1 MQSQPLSS
9 YYNTKLPSLV
19 SNYLKTN
26 NEKVAQTNL
35 AKILNACSNHAL
47 EFGKS
52 TSLWE
57 LKHDCEH
64 VIKDLKPSEVG
75 DKQGKESFLR
85 KELSMSLKGIDNRI
99 KSEWA
104 YYQRERA
111 GTLTIGEHQ
120 ANTAGSARLL
130 HDPILNAPRGLNE
143 TQV

>member
-1 MQSQPLSS
+1 MQSQPLAPF
-9 YYNTKLPSLV
+9 YNSKLPSLV
-19 SNYLKTN
+19 SNYLNTS

-47 EFGKS
+47 QFGKS

-64 VIKDLKPSEVG
+64 VIKDLKPSVAGE
-75 DKQGKESFLR
+75 DLGKESFLR
-85 KELSMSLKGIDNRI
+85 KELSMALKGIDNRI

-104 YYQRERA
+104 YYQSERPA
-111 GTLTIGEHQ
+111 TLTIEEHQ
-120 ANTAGSARLL
+120 ANTMGSARLI
-130 HDPILNAPRGLNE
+130 HDPMLNAPRGLNE